1 MSNTIFFYKDRS
13 IFGLDIGPSS
23 VKVMQLQNNKNSYEV
38 SAYGMVDVN
47 QGDIIKGT
55 IVNYENVASAIKNLF
70 ENKLVGEITTNRVAL
85 SVPSAFTYSRII
97 NLPKSIQ
104 PKDTADAV
112 LNEIQQYLPLTI
124 NELYMD
130 YSIIGTQK
138 DENRILTVAT
148 SRKIVDS
155 YMNLAQMLGLE
166 VVAVEPTTD
175 ASNRLFGFTDKHK
188 VPTVL
193 IDFGQTSTD
202 ITVYD
207 NDLVVTGT
215 VNGGGDQYTQTIKT
229 ALNVNDIEAQTIKI
243 KYGLNVSKKQQE
255 IRNAIKPY
263 IEQLIKEIKRM
274 TRYYEERVA
283 DQKKVIGQVVTLGE
297 GANLPGLTDLLTEMI
312 RLPVR
317 QYDPWNAIS
326 FGKLKPPQLGNE
338 TSYISVAGLGL
349 INPKE
354 IYS

>member
-1 MSNTIFFYKDRS
+1 
-13 IFGLDIGPSS
+13 
-23 VKVMQLQNNKNSYEV
+23 MQLQNNKNSYEV

-215 VNGGGDQYTQTIKT
+215 VNGGGDQYTQAIKT

-326 FGKLKPPQLGNE
+326 FGKLKPPQLGKE